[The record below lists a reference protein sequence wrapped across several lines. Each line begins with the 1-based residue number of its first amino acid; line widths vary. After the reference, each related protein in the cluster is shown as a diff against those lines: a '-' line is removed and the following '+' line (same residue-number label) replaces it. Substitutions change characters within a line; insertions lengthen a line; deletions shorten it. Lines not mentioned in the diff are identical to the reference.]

1 MSRSL
6 APSEN
11 SCLATRGHN
20 HYRGRESRDTRAT
33 KMVVFNRPRWKPP
46 SPFPEGTPRAAV
58 SRVRRPALLLFKCKF
73 NFPFQRQSA
82 LKSGRVAH
90 TRNAPLT
97 GVSPKSGRPFC
108 HSFVR
113 FPDCFRWR
121 GISTGIS
128 DARSTSETKSMRL
141 LLDIG
146 RIVPFSPDGKR
157 GKCHPVQPSPRVY
170 ALCY

>member
-1 MSRSL
+1 MSCYSRPQSL
-6 APSEN
+6 
-11 SCLATRGHN
+11 
-20 HYRGRESRDTRAT
+20 SRARIS
-33 KMVVFNRPRWKPP
+33 RHPRDQNGGLQ
-46 SPFPEGTPRAAV
+46 PFSTETTLSFPGGTPRAAV

-113 FPDCFRWR
+113 FPGCFRWR

-128 DARSTSETKSMRL
+128 DARSTSATKSMRL

-170 ALCY
+170 TPCY